1 MNAIRK
7 PLLSFRSV
15 TIHRADVNA
24 LRDLNW
30 RIGAGENWAVI
41 GPNGAGKSSLAA
53 AITGNAN
60 ISGEIEYGFGA
71 DDADPC
77 ERIASV
83 SFQLQRQFVAQSDG
97 YYQSR
102 WYLGEEHATL
112 TAAQALGL
120 ARRDR
125 EGVSHSR
132 SLVVAARKN
141 IAAILEHMGL
151 SNVLE
156 RQTLHLSTGEMR
168 RLLIARALLLSP
180 ALLILD
186 EPFIGLDIQ
195 GRAALA
201 NAFHAIMNG
210 GKSAAAPFN
219 APTLF
224 LTARP
229 WEIPRGFTHGLYL
242 RDGRAIG
249 TARLWSREAALL
261 ERAAFRDRGAVR
273 VPAVKKSGIGH
284 AQVRG
289 SAGRLE
295 AGAPIIDLRNIRV
308 KAGDTLILNELNWTV
323 RAGEHWAVLGPNGV
337 GKTTLLSL
345 LTGDHPQSYAQHV
358 SIFGKQRRE
367 QSTWDLKAKI
377 GYAAPDIALHYDGST
392 QTLDFVCT
400 GFCETLGLYH
410 RVSPQQKRIAWDW
423 LEYFGLDSFAARPF
437 RLLSDGHQRLAL
449 LARALVKQPR
459 LLILDEPC
467 QGLDKC
473 ARKKVCDALDAL
485 CATKPTT
492 LIIVSHYI
500 EELPRCITNRLEM
513 LRGLPPRVRRESG
526 GVALRAT
533 GRRDAGGT
541 ISR

>member
-1 MNAIRK
+1 MRS
-7 PLLSFRSV
+7 LLEFQAV

-24 LRDLNW
+24 LRELNW

-53 AITGNAN
+53 AITGNAT

-120 ARRDR
+120 PTSRDR
-125 EGVSHSR
+125 KGVGHSR
-132 SLVVAARKN
+132 SLAVAARHQVAARKR
-141 IAAILEHMGL
+141 IADVVECMGL
-151 SNVLE
+151 TGVLE

-180 ALLILD
+180 ALLLLD
-186 EPFIGLDIQ
+186 EPFIGLDIK
-195 GRAALA
+195 GRATLAEAL
-201 NAFHAIMNG
+201 HAVMVG
-210 GKSAAAPFN
+210 GKSAAVPFN
-219 APTLF
+219 APILF

-229 WEIPRGFTHGLYL
+229 WEIPCGFTHALYL
-242 RDGRAIG
+242 RDGKVLGSAKLGTPQAKRLERRAFAAPKTPLG
-249 TARLWSREAALL
+249 KPPLQRARAALVHRSSFIIHHSSFTTRRSSL
-261 ERAAFRDRGAVR
+261 IARR
-273 VPAVKKSGIGH
+273 
-284 AQVRG
+284 
-289 SAGRLE
+289 SALIE
-295 AGAPIIDLRNIRV
+295 LRNVRV
-308 KAGDTLILNELNWTV
+308 KAGDALILNGLDWTV
-323 RAGEHWAVLGPNGV
+323 LPGEHWAVLGPNGV

-358 SIFGKQRRE
+358 SIFGKPRRA

-400 GFCETLGLYH
+400 GFFETLGLYH
-410 RVSPQQKRIAWDW
+410 RVSPKQKSIAWKW
-423 LEYFGLDSFAARPF
+423 LNYFGLDALAARPF

-467 QGLDKC
+467 QGLDRR
-473 ARKKVCDALDAL
+473 ARARVCEALDAL
-485 CATKPTT
+485 CAHTPTT
-492 LIIVSHYI
+492 LIIVSLYI
-500 EELPRCITNRLEM
+500 DELPRCITHRMEM
-513 LRGLPPRVRRESG
+513 RRGMPPSI
-526 GVALRAT
+526 RAV
-533 GRRDAGGT
+533 
-541 ISR
+541 